1 MQHNPFQ
8 PDIQPATE
16 KRRVAARSHPFAF
29 YLASFFVVAGSILIS
44 SFSKSLFVFGLFFL
58 YIFSPLVL
66 AMLPMWY
73 WRNYKSQL
81 TFLFA
86 SIAYAV
92 WFLTVYFVVRNAR
105 NAMAGVL
112 FAYVGPIASP
122 FLLLFCGLALAFHL
136 WRDRDGSKLSR

>member
-1 MQHNPFQ
+1 MQQNPFQ
-8 PDIQPATE
+8 SDIQPAYDTP
-16 KRRVAARSHPFAF
+16 RAAVGSHPFAF
-29 YLASFFVVAGSILIS
+29 YLASFFVVAGSILIIP
-44 SFSKSLFVFGLFFL
+44 FSKSLYVFGLFFSFV
-58 YIFSPLVL
+58 FSPLVL

-105 NAMAGVL
+105 DAMAVVL

-122 FLLLFCGLALAFHL
+122 ILLLFCGLALAFHL
-136 WRDRDGSKLSR
+136 WRVRDGSKLSN